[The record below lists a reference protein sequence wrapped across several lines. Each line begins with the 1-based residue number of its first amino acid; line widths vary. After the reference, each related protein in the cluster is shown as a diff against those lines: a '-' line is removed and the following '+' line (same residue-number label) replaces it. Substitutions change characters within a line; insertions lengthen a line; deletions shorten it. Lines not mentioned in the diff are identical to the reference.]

1 MFESIK
7 LRIIKGRQLNPFAT
21 AKVLQEHEDRLNA
34 LEGNS
39 SESSGS
45 ETNSNGGNS
54 GSQESETQTKRNI
67 NISVNDGTNA
77 VEGASVSIGTI
88 TGTTGSAGG
97 CTLKD
102 VPDGEQTIEVI
113 AEGFGDYEGTI
124 TVSESNT
131 SFTISLTAVT
141 PQS

>member
-7 LRIIKGRQLNPFAT
+7 LRIIKGRKLNPFAT

-39 SESSGS
+39 SEPSGS

-54 GSQESETQTKRNI
+54 GSQESETQTKRNN

-88 TGTTGSAGG
+88 TRTTGRAGG